1 MSAAI
6 ASPRPTRCTRPAASA
21 SQMPTWLA
29 WIAGREGGSGA
40 MAAMLGTREERGKG
54 GTRQGRKGL
63 EAPHSSKERKAL
75 LAQAPPPEADGPHRA
90 KHLRRRGRHRA
101 ARAFQGGIERPVA
114 QIIGKTHPHAVEPG
128 PHDERID
135 GLRSEEHTSELQ
147 SLMRTSYAVFCLKKK
162 HNKTR

>member
-1 MSAAI
+1 
-6 ASPRPTRCTRPAASA
+6 
-21 SQMPTWLA
+21 MPTWLA

-75 LAQAPPPEADGPHRA
+75 LAQATPPEADGPHRA

-101 ARAFQGGIERPVA
+101 ARAFQGGIAR
-114 QIIGKTHPHAVEPG
+114 
-128 PHDERID
+128 
-135 GLRSEEHTSELQ
+135 RSEGRRVGNAGV
-147 SLMRTSYAVFCLKKK
+147 RTCRSRWAPERQK
-162 HNKTR
+162 